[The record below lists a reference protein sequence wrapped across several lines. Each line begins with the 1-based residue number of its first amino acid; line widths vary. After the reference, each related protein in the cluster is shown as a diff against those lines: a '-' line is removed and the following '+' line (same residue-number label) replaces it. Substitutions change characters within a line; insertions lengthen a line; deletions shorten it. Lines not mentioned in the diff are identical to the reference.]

1 MLFVLPPPWLTT
13 TTRMKRAALEGL
25 DRKRARNNVRQV
37 GTSGSRWNES
47 AVSRLLNNILAFARF
62 AGYEIFFIL
71 FFLVAF
77 FFFKNLTSRPEYS
90 QILRKKPGGADSW
103 PFQEALEEWLL
114 LVVSSSL
121 ASHFLRVTCSA
132 YRSCSGCY
140 LMFFCMI
147 ISVALHFNIYLNLC
161 VDSEHTEDNMS
172 RNSVIAFKLHF
183 CFHDI
188 YFTISVIKSGG
199 LASRWTRIF

>member
-1 MLFVLPPPWLTT
+1 MLFVLPPPLLTT

-37 GTSGSRWNES
+37 GTSGNRWNES

-114 LVVSSSL
+114 LVVSSPL

-132 YRSCSGCY
+132 LDHALGAISCS
-140 LMFFCMI
+140 
-147 ISVALHFNIYLNLC
+147 SA
-161 VDSEHTEDNMS
+161 
-172 RNSVIAFKLHF
+172 
-183 CFHDI
+183 
-188 YFTISVIKSGG
+188 
-199 LASRWTRIF
+199 W